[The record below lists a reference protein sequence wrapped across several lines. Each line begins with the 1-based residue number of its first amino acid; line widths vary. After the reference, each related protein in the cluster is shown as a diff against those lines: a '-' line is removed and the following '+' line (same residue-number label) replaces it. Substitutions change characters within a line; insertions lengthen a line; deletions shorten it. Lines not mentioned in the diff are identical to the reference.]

1 MGGMGGWSKRAPG
14 LGLTR
19 IEVFELG
26 ELDGGSRLLLQ
37 LHDGLP
43 TLADD
48 RARSVAGDQHLQEVF
63 TFLCRG
69 TQQGGESGERGLHL
83 WIVPPRRHW
92 HGLGWK
98 THCDHSN
105 IQEQGLKRTAIGKQ
119 YT

>member
-1 MGGMGGWSKRAPG
+1 MGGLGGRSKHTPG

-19 IEVFELG
+19 IEVFGLG

-69 TQQGGESGERGLHL
+69 TQQGTAELSAPHF
-83 WIVPPRRHW
+83 W
-92 HGLGWK
+92 H
-98 THCDHSN
+98 
-105 IQEQGLKRTAIGKQ
+105 Q
-119 YT
+119 YSDAVSFMFACLQLS